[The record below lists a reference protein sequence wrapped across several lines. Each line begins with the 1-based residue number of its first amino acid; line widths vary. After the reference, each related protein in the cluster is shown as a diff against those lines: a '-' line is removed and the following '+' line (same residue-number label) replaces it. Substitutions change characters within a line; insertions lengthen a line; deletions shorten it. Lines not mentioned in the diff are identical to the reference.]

1 MSNTNEDAGEAVDS
15 TPPIIPNMHN
25 QPPPSSHGFKEH
37 TPYIVTPYG
46 AVANVAIVKKS
57 SKAKGNNI
65 KKNQS
70 NINVGEA
77 KKFLKKDHH
86 DSNMVVAVRIRPMN
100 TRETNAKDFD
110 VLNV

>member
-1 MSNTNEDAGEAVDS
+1 MSNANEDAGEAAES
-15 TPPIIPNMHN
+15 NPPTIPNVNN
-25 QPPPSSHGFKEH
+25 QPPPSSHGSKDH
-37 TPYIVTPYG
+37 TTQIMTPYG
-46 AVANVAIVKKS
+46 VVANAANGKK
-57 SKAKGNNI
+57 SKAKNNNM
-65 KKNQS
+65 KKQQS
-70 NINVGEA
+70 QMNVGDA